1 MKYQELKKVLASNHD
16 LGLQVVLP
24 SGDFVPAHF
33 HITEV
38 GKVTKEFIDCGGTKR
53 ETKTCVLQVWV
64 AHDLDHRLTTTKLS
78 KILGLSETLFGEE
91 DLAVELEYEDWD
103 LSVFTLEAADATK
116 DVLVLTLG
124 AKHTACLAPDKC
136 GVNKCGPKGCC

>member
-1 MKYQELKKVLASNHD
+1 MKYQEFKKVLASNPD

-33 HITEV
+33 HVTEV

-91 DLAVELEYEDWD
+91 DLAVEFEYEDWD
-103 LSVFTLEAADATK
+103 LSVFTLEAADTTR
-116 DVLVLTLG
+116 DGLVLTLG